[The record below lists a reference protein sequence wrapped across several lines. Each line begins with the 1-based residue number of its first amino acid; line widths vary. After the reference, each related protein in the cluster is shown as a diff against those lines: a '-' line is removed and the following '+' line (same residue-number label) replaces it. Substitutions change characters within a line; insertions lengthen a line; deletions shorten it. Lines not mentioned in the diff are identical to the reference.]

1 MLSLCGFPLL
11 LLCFLAPKG
20 SFLSLLRRLLLQFLC
35 LLLAFSPLC
44 SLFFRLLLRSSLPFP
59 LEQTR
64 ERVQRGLRT
73 VHVGLRVTL
82 FGFGVEV
89 LEEIL
94 QTHLIARLLL
104 LPLQEVFKLLLL
116 LVIEGCL
123 LLIEALLGLCR
134 LLLPLLDLILHGL
147 PPGGVRLT
155 QHLLKAL
162 LVVTF
167 VGRVFLVW
175 LRVEVEVKGPHRGM
189 HEGLVCQIGSTGK
202 LLVRLRD
209 LQDGMKG
216 AGCWLGGGGE
226 EQLGCQGVVSL
237 EGCTE

>member
-1 MLSLCGFPLL
+1 ML
-11 LLCFLAPKG
+11 LLCFLAPKS
-20 SFLSLLRRLLLQFLC
+20 SFLSLLRCLLLQFLC

-44 SLFFRLLLRSSLPFP
+44 SLFFRLLLRSSLPLP
-59 LEQTR
+59 LEQTGK
-64 ERVQRGLRT
+64 RVQRGLCT
-73 VHVGLRVTL
+73 VHVGLRVAL
-82 FGFGVEV
+82 FSLGVEV
-89 LEEIL
+89 LEQVL

-116 LVIEGCL
+116 LVIEGSL
-123 LLIEALLGLCR
+123 LLIEALLGLCG
-134 LLLPLLDLILHGL
+134 LLLPLLDLILHRL
-147 PPGGVRLT
+147 PCGVRLT

-175 LRVEVEVKGPHRGM
+175 LRVEVEVEGSHRGM
-189 HEGLVCQIGSTGK
+189 HECLVCQIGSTGQ
-202 LLVRLRD
+202 LLVRLSD
-209 LQDGMKG
+209 LQDGMDG
-216 AGCWLGGGGE
+216 AGCWLGGGSE